1 MDVHIQSKETCLQ
14 NCGAGPSTEFCCFAN
29 KNELMAP
36 HAVKRS
42 VCFGSF
48 WCGSPISRYR
58 REGVVVKLV
67 FKHEANRAGNT
78 SESDV
83 YDLTEEEMQSMLE
96 RDRILRAVDARCS
109 PEELAFRHP
118 QTILQDVWNIE
129 ERNAH
134 AYHRSDRASGAL
146 ISYDELVAVDCD
158 CISAA
163 TDPESI
169 IIERESEAERKRILQ
184 CVNNALS
191 RLPVKQRDVIVGIF
205 LQGQSQ
211 ADMAR
216 SIGVSRAAISKQ
228 VASAMGNLRKALAR
242 LDSECAVKGS

>member
-1 MDVHIQSKETCLQ
+1 MYRSFAAAKLAVDVHIQSKETCLQ

-118 QTILQDVWNIE
+118 LYC
-129 ERNAH
+129 RM
-134 AYHRSDRASGAL
+134 SG
-146 ISYDELVAVDCD
+146 
-158 CISAA
+158 
-163 TDPESI
+163 
-169 IIERESEAERKRILQ
+169 
-184 CVNNALS
+184 
-191 RLPVKQRDVIVGIF
+191 
-205 LQGQSQ
+205 
-211 ADMAR
+211 
-216 SIGVSRAAISKQ
+216 ISKNGMLMLTIGLIVRQ
-228 VASAMGNLRKALAR
+228 VP
-242 LDSECAVKGS
+242 

>member
-1 MDVHIQSKETCLQ
+1 
-14 NCGAGPSTEFCCFAN
+14 
-29 KNELMAP
+29 
-36 HAVKRS
+36 
-42 VCFGSF
+42 
-48 WCGSPISRYR
+48 
-58 REGVVVKLV
+58 
-67 FKHEANRAGNT
+67 
-78 SESDV
+78 
-83 YDLTEEEMQSMLE
+83 MLE

-169 IIERESEAERKRILQ
+169 IIERESEAERKRIL
-184 CVNNALS
+184 
-191 RLPVKQRDVIVGIF
+191 
-205 LQGQSQ
+205 
-211 ADMAR
+211 
-216 SIGVSRAAISKQ
+216 
-228 VASAMGNLRKALAR
+228 
-242 LDSECAVKGS
+242 

>member
-1 MDVHIQSKETCLQ
+1 M
-14 NCGAGPSTEFCCFAN
+14 
-29 KNELMAP
+29 
-36 HAVKRS
+36 
-42 VCFGSF
+42 
-48 WCGSPISRYR
+48 
-58 REGVVVKLV
+58 
-67 FKHEANRAGNT
+67 
-78 SESDV
+78 
-83 YDLTEEEMQSMLE
+83 
-96 RDRILRAVDARCS
+96 
-109 PEELAFRHP
+109 
-118 QTILQDVWNIE
+118 QDVWNIE